1 MTPTAPP
8 RPGPALVLGAYALGP
23 ALGAVLVLAV
33 LIAVTT
39 PGGRQASLADLDGL
53 LAVLRVATLGAY
65 VIAGPAALAAGI
77 GHLMAR
83 SQGRWRLALPVAAA
97 GLLQVLAVLLA
108 LALITGGELS
118 LAWRRFEEYVLLGW
132 LPPLAMGM
140 AALIGAAL
148 LALERRARTVDA
160 RAVDANAVDTG
171 EAPHG

>member
-23 ALGAVLVLAV
+23 ALGAVLVLAI
-33 LIAVTT
+33 LMALTT
-39 PGGRQASLADLDGL
+39 PGGRQASRDDLDGL

-83 SQGRWRLALPVAAA
+83 SLGRWRLALPVAAA
-97 GLLQVLAVLLA
+97 GLVQVLAVVLA

-148 LALERRARTVDA
+148 LALERRTRESDA
-160 RAVDANAVDTG
+160 RAVDVG
-171 EAPHG
+171 GAPHG